1 MDSTMCS
8 RLRSLLTDL
17 VAGAST
23 GSAGLSRSAHDFA
36 FTGIDGTPLPM
47 SDYRGKAILVV
58 NTASRCGFTG
68 QYRELQTVWQRY
80 RDRGLVVL
88 GVPSNDFANQEPGT
102 DSEIRSFCTTNFA
115 VDFPLT
121 AKVRVKGA
129 EAHPF
134 YRWAARQRG
143 ALSQP
148 RWNFHK
154 YLIGPDG
161 RLVDW
166 FSTLTP
172 PTSPRVARAIE
183 ALLPD
188 AEARESRTNSAPT
201 HRPALRPGDA

>member
-1 MDSTMCS
+1 MCS
-8 RLRSLLTDL
+8 RLRSLLTDP

-23 GSAGLSRSAHDFA
+23 GSARLSRSAHDFA
-36 FTGIDGTPLPM
+36 FAGIDGMSLPL
-47 SDYRGKAILVV
+47 SDYRGKAVMVV

-68 QYRELQTVWQRY
+68 QYRELQTVWERY

-102 DSEIRSFCTTNFA
+102 DADIRSFCTTNFA

-121 AKVRVKGA
+121 AKVHVRGT

-134 YRWAARQRG
+134 YRWTARQRG
-143 ALSQP
+143 VLARP

-166 FSTLTP
+166 FSTITP
-172 PTSPRVARAIE
+172 PTSSRVTRAIE
-183 ALLPD
+183 AVLPD
-188 AEARESRTNSAPT
+188 AETRESRTNSAPT
-201 HRPALRPGDA
+201 HERALRPGDA